1 MAQNNKSGT
10 SLNISEYSLK
20 ERQFFATIAQ
30 VNTIIDEEDSSFLS
44 TTLTLQTSLEQSFKI
59 KSVSWTQNY
68 GVLLSN
74 LSTDNLSFTFERF
87 SSEEITTKI
96 TAVVT
101 LYDNSTYVVSRM
113 LTNITSTSE
122 EAEVPAFTCTP
133 TGFQADFS
141 DFVVTPN
148 NHYLSYEFTTD
159 TGSVIPGST
168 RIDSYI
174 IEDNAYDINGIVEYL
189 LLTIQIEDPETFE
202 YLNLANHFNVT
213 VGNNILYVDGN
224 DGNSAGNPPYYLSY
238 NYRSSFK
245 IITAFD
251 GELPEVDVGQYI
263 LNQKDVSE
271 LEIFSCSRRVGL

>member
-74 LSTDNLSFTFERF
+74 LYPDNLSFTFERF

-101 LYDNSTYVVSRM
+101 LYDNSTYVVSIM
-113 LTNITSTSE
+113 LTDTTSTSE
-122 EAEVPAFTCTP
+122 EEVPAFTCTP

-141 DFVVTPN
+141 DFVVTPQ

-159 TGSVIPGST
+159 TGSVILGST
-168 RIDSYI
+168 KIYGST
-174 IEDNAYDINGIVEYL
+174 IEEDEYDINEIVKYL
-189 LLTIQIEDPETFE
+189 LSTIQVEDPETFD
-202 YLNLANHFNVT
+202 YLNFIDHFNIT
-213 VGNNILYVDGN
+213 TENNILYVEGKSVD
-224 DGNSAGNPPYYLSY
+224 NPSD

-245 IITAFD
+245 IITEAAEEF
-251 GELPEVDVGQYI
+251 PEVDVGRYI
-263 LNQKDVSE
+263 LNQKDASE
-271 LEIFSCSRRVGL
+271 LEIFSCSKRGM